1 MQRLFATS
9 LICLMAIGTLAMLNS
24 TTLLANAGS
33 TQAAAVSGLSSGTLV
48 STELINFYGMTSTET
63 NQIISIL
70 HSQGISIV
78 TIRFN
83 AMSEF
88 TSGSSSG
95 ISAAKRVISAAHA
108 QGMLVNIDLHTW
120 YTTWD
125 NYFRDSAS
133 NRESYRSQYLSYVR
147 NVISQFSDSDVFAW
161 MVLNEP
167 QARTASSSENQFI
180 LDIISTA
187 RQVTNRPISVRFMG
201 GYSPD
206 TGYYSRSIDDATDF
220 LCRNVYWDP
229 QNPTRSVYGVSQSV
243 MNNMIANANQRG
255 KALWI
260 TEFGKSKSD
269 LNAQDSYIRGFV
281 SYAKSAGIDGIYAW
295 VTQNE
300 GGSSETYNLFN
311 GYTPYPAFY
320 ELTNSGSAQQTNP
333 TPTPTPTPTQNPTPT
348 STSTNTPSPQLSY
361 PTDTWQRLWFTE
373 NNAAFGAYLGEQ
385 DEPALQFDNNWSTGT
400 VVFGQ
405 TDNVG
410 FSSSRTVNL
419 AAGEYSFSVGSD
431 DGFRLW
437 IDGKLVGEF
446 WADRGYAAD
455 PFTATLASGLHKIR
469 IDYYENLGAARATF
483 SYQMLSTPTPTA
495 TSTPTPSDDGSSWY
509 SRWHSSNWWYWR

>member
-1 MQRLFATS
+1 MKQKMQRLLSTS
-9 LICLMAIGTLAMLNS
+9 LIFLMALGMLAMLNP
-24 TTLLANAGS
+24 TTMFANAGT
-33 TQAAAVSGLSSGTLV
+33 TQAAAVNGLSSGTLV
-48 STELINFYGMTSTET
+48 STELINFYGMTSSET
-63 NQIISIL
+63 NQIISTL
-70 HSQGISIV
+70 HNQGISIV
-78 TIRFN
+78 TIRLN

-167 QARTASSSENQFI
+167 QARRATSSENQFI
-180 LDIISTA
+180 LNIISTA

-206 TGYYSRSIDDATDF
+206 TGYYSSSIDDATDF

-229 QNPTRSVYGVSQSV
+229 QNPTRSVYGVSSSI

-260 TEFGKSKSD
+260 TEFGKTKSD

-281 SYAKSAGIDGIYAW
+281 SYAKAAGINAIYAW

-311 GYTPYPAFY
+311 GYTPNPAFY
-320 ELTNSGSAQQTNP
+320 ELKNSGSASTPTSNPTPTPTSTPSP
-333 TPTPTPTPTQNPTPT
+333 TPTPTPT
-348 STSTNTPSPQLSY
+348 TN
-361 PTDTWQRLWFTE
+361 
-373 NNAAFGAYLGEQ
+373 
-385 DEPALQFDNNWSTGT
+385 
-400 VVFGQ
+400 
-405 TDNVG
+405 
-410 FSSSRTVNL
+410 
-419 AAGEYSFSVGSD
+419 
-431 DGFRLW
+431 
-437 IDGKLVGEF
+437 
-446 WADRGYAAD
+446 
-455 PFTATLASGLHKIR
+455 
-469 IDYYENLGAARATF
+469 
-483 SYQMLSTPTPTA
+483 
-495 TSTPTPSDDGSSWY
+495 
-509 SRWHSSNWWYWR
+509 WHRRHNR